1 MNDLKDFARNRMTG
15 LESALAKLNKNV
27 ETIYND
33 NFVNFYLNL
42 YNNNKSSNYDYI
54 QREFLITSSK
64 RSNRSK

>member
-1 MNDLKDFARNRMTG
+1 MTG

-42 YNNNKSSNYDYI
+42 ENNNKNSNNS
-54 QREFLITSSK
+54 FM
-64 RSNRSK
+64 